1 MKFLDKLKA
10 ARKNRGLTQA
20 QLSEKLQAL
29 GRKVSAQQISSWE
42 RGDYLPAHRNLSAI
56 CEILSLDL
64 DYFTEKSGQ
73 GEIHPVAHSESD
85 LPSEFSLVDKRKGAI
100 SAGPGLRP
108 DNDVD
113 LCLAFRNDWLEQFG
127 GAKQLFVIKVEG
139 DSMEPTLKESDTV
152 LINKNANA
160 IGAGGGIFAI
170 NWHDMSMVKRLQMK
184 PQTDEIIIK
193 SDNPN
198 YDSMVVKPNEILIEG
213 KVIWYGRE
221 LR

>member
-1 MKFLDKLKA
+1 MNFIDKLKD

-42 RGDYLPAHRNLSAI
+42 RGDYFPSHRNLSAI

-64 DYFTEKSGQ
+64 DYISEKSGQ
-73 GEIHPVAHSESD
+73 GEIHPVAHSETD
-85 LPSEFSLVDKRKGAI
+85 LPDEFSLVEKRKGAI

-113 LCLAFRNDWLEQFG
+113 FRLAFRNDWLDQFG

-139 DSMEPTLKESDTV
+139 DSMEPTLKENDTV

-160 IGAGGGIFAI
+160 IGTGGGIFAI

>member
-1 MKFLDKLKA
+1 MNFLDKLKA

-85 LPSEFSLVDKRKGAI
+85 LPSEF
-100 SAGPGLRP
+100 
-108 DNDVD
+108 
-113 LCLAFRNDWLEQFG
+113 
-127 GAKQLFVIKVEG
+127 
-139 DSMEPTLKESDTV
+139 
-152 LINKNANA
+152 
-160 IGAGGGIFAI
+160 
-170 NWHDMSMVKRLQMK
+170 
-184 PQTDEIIIK
+184 
-193 SDNPN
+193 
-198 YDSMVVKPNEILIEG
+198 
-213 KVIWYGRE
+213 
-221 LR
+221 